1 MNEETDAFGNDG
13 HPAVATAGRSRRIV
27 QRSLWAL
34 TAVFGLAA
42 WVIGLVAL
50 EDPGFAVTLSVLAG
64 TVAAVG
70 LVPGQ
75 SMRGW
80 LIVAVAVTA
89 FTAAT
94 TTAVVVGGASWG
106 PVVVDV
112 LVALQAVVA
121 VSALLLEP
129 RVQAATQPTS
139 EGDYA
144 AYAEYVQAY
153 REYAR
158 QYESHWPEEYSVAGF
173 AEASGEARGTVA
185 GTASD
190 DGDAWADLQAKYA
203 RHMAPTAGATAEP
216 DPRRPDGDD
225 TADAGMPG
233 VDWMK
238 QPHQASGQ
246 VSPGSTS
253 TSPGAY

>member
-80 LIVAVAVTA
+80 LVVAVAVTA

-129 RVQAATQPTS
+129 RVHAATQPTS

-144 AYAEYVQAY
+144 AYAEYVRAY
-153 REYAR
+153 REYAE
-158 QYESHWPEEYSVAGF
+158 QYESHWSDQQSAAGAAEATGEAHGIVAG
-173 AEASGEARGTVA
+173 
-185 GTASD
+185 D
-190 DGDAWADLQAKYA
+190 QDAWEDLQAKYTRHVSPAVPLRSERGA
-203 RHMAPTAGATAEP
+203 RRA
-216 DPRRPDGDD
+216 DGGD
-225 TADAGMPG
+225 AASAGMPG
-233 VDWMK
+233 ADRVQRHRPAAEPDSAAGVAPMT
-238 QPHQASGQ
+238 P
-246 VSPGSTS
+246 
-253 TSPGAY
+253 PGAC